1 MLFFL
6 ACSSLPPFSSSPT
19 ILSGINWNGTPL
31 QIRIENGVIT
41 QLHDST
47 PGLDYEGTWIVPA
60 FIDSHVHL
68 AYFPVAQELLDGGI
82 AAAVDLAAPITFLT
96 QELQPLQLK
105 RSGPMITAMQGYPTQ
120 SWGSD
125 GYGIECVDE
134 LSVEQNIID
143 LHQMGADLIKLP
155 LTSAPTLTD
164 TQLSRAVQVAKN
176 LGIPTVTHAMNS
188 TQVSRAGQYGIDIL
202 AHTPTA
208 LLDETSLA
216 LWENKTVISTLHAF
230 GSTNAISNLSQLHAH
245 GAQILYGT
253 DLGNTQDASISS
265 YELQLLA
272 QAGLSNDE
280 IIASGTSI
288 PANFWGFTGL
298 GDIREGFRASFLVL
312 DTDPLIDITTLS
324 RPIEVWIDG
333 QKR

>member
-1 MLFFL
+1 M
-6 ACSSLPPFSSSPT
+6 
-19 ILSGINWNGTPL
+19 
-31 QIRIENGVIT
+31 
-41 QLHDST
+41 
-47 PGLDYEGTWIVPA
+47 
-60 FIDSHVHL
+60 
-68 AYFPVAQELLDGGI
+68 
-82 AAAVDLAAPITFLT
+82 
-96 QELQPLQLK
+96 
-105 RSGPMITAMQGYPTQ
+105 
-120 SWGSD
+120 
-125 GYGIECVDE
+125 CVC
-134 LSVEQNIID
+134 VC
-143 LHQMGADLIKLP
+143 
-155 LTSAPTLTD
+155 
-164 TQLSRAVQVAKN
+164 
-176 LGIPTVTHAMNS
+176 
-188 TQVSRAGQYGIDIL
+188 DIL

-230 GSTNAISNLSQLHAH
+230 GSTHAISNLSQLHAR

-280 IIASGTSI
+280 IIASGTST
-288 PANFWGFTGL
+288 PANFWGFTDL

-312 DTDPLIDITTLS
+312 DTDPFIDITTLS